1 MPDVGSSETEL
12 RRPTCLFVQVIIG
25 PNGKSGIAP
34 DSIYCRGRF
43 VFVLRCG
50 RLCACFATIFAR
62 NLENAL
68 KIKFCTTIHPK
79 SKIIRSGEFFVVRK
93 HTTFAL
99 MQPMGER

>member
-43 VFVLRCG
+43 YLSGTAQCRGTAF
-50 RLCACFATIFAR
+50 
-62 NLENAL
+62 AL
-68 KIKFCTTIHPK
+68 KNRILYNYSPEIENN
-79 SKIIRSGEFFVVRK
+79 SIG
-93 HTTFAL
+93 
-99 MQPMGER
+99 